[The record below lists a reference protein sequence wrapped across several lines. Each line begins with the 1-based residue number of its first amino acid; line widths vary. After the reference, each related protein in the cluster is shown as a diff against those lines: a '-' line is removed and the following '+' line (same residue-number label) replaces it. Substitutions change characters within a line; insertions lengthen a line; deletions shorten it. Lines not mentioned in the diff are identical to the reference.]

1 MNKECGVKEVNAQ
14 CLMKHEMRRN
24 SYPFLFSLLLVLFF
38 VTTFSHSLGAE
49 ERAQVRDIRYW
60 SSDGY
65 TRVIVDL
72 SRPVDF
78 AQRRLSSPDRIYFD
92 LRNTRIPKEIQNSL
106 SVGDGIL
113 RSVRAGQYDQA
124 TVRIVL
130 DLETMDDFSAYIL
143 DDPTKLV
150 IDVNAKKPEKPL
162 RPDRHEKITI
172 AGKVLVLDPGH
183 GGHDPGAVGKR
194 GLQEKDVV
202 LDIALKVRE
211 ILLKEGNI
219 EVVLTRDKDVFIPLP
234 ERSLVALQHKA
245 DLFVSIHANAS
256 PNRGARGIETYLQNW
271 TNEEEANRVAA
282 RENYISE
289 KRMKELMAQYKN
301 DDVGKILTDLNRDY
315 KRDESIAIAHY
326 VQNSLYSNVA
336 KVHAKTVDLGV
347 KQAMF
352 FVLMGASMPPSILAE
367 VSFISNPVEE
377 KLLANNSYRRLIAES
392 IAAGV
397 LIYFESSGPAQ
408 KMAKAKH
415 NVPSLVKKI
424 SSSNK
429 HSGKSKDFLA
439 GR

>member
-1 MNKECGVKEVNAQ
+1 
-14 CLMKHEMRRN
+14 
-24 SYPFLFSLLLVLFF
+24 
-38 VTTFSHSLGAE
+38 
-49 ERAQVRDIRYW
+49 
-60 SSDGY
+60 
-65 TRVIVDL
+65 
-72 SRPVDF
+72 
-78 AQRRLSSPDRIYFD
+78 
-92 LRNTRIPKEIQNSL
+92 
-106 SVGDGIL
+106 
-113 RSVRAGQYDQA
+113 
-124 TVRIVL
+124 
-130 DLETMDDFSAYIL
+130 
-143 DDPTKLV
+143 
-150 IDVNAKKPEKPL
+150 L

>member
-1 MNKECGVKEVNAQ
+1 MNKKCGVQKAKVPWLAHDYVR
-14 CLMKHEMRRN
+14 LGSRVFLL
-24 SYPFLFSLLLVLFF
+24 SFLSVFLSVVLFSQYL
-38 VTTFSHSLGAE
+38 SAE

-60 SSDGY
+60 SSEGY

-78 AQRRLSSPDRIYFD
+78 TQRRLSNPDRIYFD
-92 LRNTRIPKEIQNSL
+92 LRNTRISKDIQNSL

-130 DLETMDDFSAYIL
+130 DLDTMDDFSAYVL

-150 IDVNAKKPEKPL
+150 IDVNAKKPEHLLK
-162 RPDRHEKITI
+162 PDRHEKNVV
-172 AGKVLVLDPGH
+172 AKKVLVLDPGH
-183 GGHDPGAVGKR
+183 GGHDSGAVGKR
-194 GLQEKDVV
+194 GLREKDVV

-211 ILLKEGNI
+211 ILSREGNI
-219 EVVLTRDKDVFIPLP
+219 EVILTRDKDVFIPLP
-234 ERSLVALQHKA
+234 ERSLVALQHNA

-256 PNRGARGIETYLQNW
+256 PNRSARGIETYLQNW
-271 TNEEEANRVAA
+271 TSEEEAIRVAA

-289 KRMKELMAQYKN
+289 KRMKEKMAQYKN

-315 KRDESIAIAHY
+315 KRDESIALAHY
-326 VQNSLYSNVA
+326 VQNSLHSNVA
-336 KVHAKTVDLGV
+336 KVHATTINLGV

-367 VSFISNPVEE
+367 VSFISNPTEE
-377 KLLANNSYRRLIAES
+377 RLLADDSYRRLVAES
-392 IAAGV
+392 IAAG
-397 LIYFESSGPAQ
+397 IMTYFESSGPVQ
-408 KMAKAKH
+408 KMAHAKH
-415 NVPSLVKKI
+415 GVASPAKGPLPNDYSDKPQ
-424 SSSNK
+424 
-429 HSGKSKDFLA
+429 GFLA